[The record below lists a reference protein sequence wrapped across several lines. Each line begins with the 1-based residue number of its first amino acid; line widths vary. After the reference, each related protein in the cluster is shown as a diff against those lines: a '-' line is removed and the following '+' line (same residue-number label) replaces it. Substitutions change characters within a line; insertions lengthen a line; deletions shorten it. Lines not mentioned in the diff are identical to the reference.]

1 MSIVTIDPAKA
12 ALAAQSRLSAAVQ
25 THLDATA
32 RARSYNSALSCVSY
46 VDSTVAQYRTEATA
60 MRDWRD
66 AVWQRCYELL
76 AEVQAGQRPI
86 PSEQELIAL
95 LPTILW
101 PQS

>member
-1 MSIVTIDPAKA
+1 MSIVTIDPTKA
-12 ALAAQSRLSAAVQ
+12 ASTAQARLSAAVQ
-25 THLDATA
+25 AHLDATA
-32 RARSYNSALSCVSY
+32 RARSYDSALSCVSY

-76 AEVQAGQRPI
+76 AEIQAGQRPI